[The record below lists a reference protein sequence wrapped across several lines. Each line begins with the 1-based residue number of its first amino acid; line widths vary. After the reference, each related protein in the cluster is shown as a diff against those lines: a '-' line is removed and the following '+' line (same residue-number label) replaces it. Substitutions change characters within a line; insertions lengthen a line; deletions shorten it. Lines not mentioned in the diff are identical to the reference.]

1 MHEQPKIINQINVNV
16 VSVIP
21 NVNNLNSAYKLLRH
35 FSQMGYMSESKAIL
49 TFPPP
54 PPPTVFSQWQLD
66 ERHNIVWGGGM
77 GMLGRESLLFPFWSK
92 YGRQYFRL
100 IVEDKV
106 FLVVFSSI
114 VRIRLWLL
122 THISTTLWVFITRV
136 LLYKLECHPGTVPVT
151 FSSCYR
157 PFLWGPAAA
166 SHHQVSRSLGPSLWQ
181 QPSVTEVLELLDAKK
196 MGQSTILFPQTRLLQ
211 VCEGLD
217 HLRFLFE
224 LAEGSFLLFLYF
236 HAKVWSGLTGR
247 LGRQEMPQS
256 LLML

>member
-1 MHEQPKIINQINVNV
+1 M
-16 VSVIP
+16 
-21 NVNNLNSAYKLLRH
+21 
-35 FSQMGYMSESKAIL
+35 
-49 TFPPP
+49 
-54 PPPTVFSQWQLD
+54 
-66 ERHNIVWGGGM
+66 
-77 GMLGRESLLFPFWSK
+77 
-92 YGRQYFRL
+92 
-100 IVEDKV
+100 

-114 VRIRLWLL
+114 VRIRLWFL

-136 LLYKLECHPGTVPVT
+136 LLYKIECHLGTVPVT

-196 MGQSTILFPQTRLLQ
+196 MSQSTVLFSQTRLLQ
-211 VCEGLD
+211 VCEGLN

-224 LAEGSFLLFLYF
+224 LAEGSFLSVLHFY
-236 HAKVWSGLTGR
+236 AKVWSGLTGK
-247 LGRQEMPQS
+247 LGRQEMPQW

>member
-1 MHEQPKIINQINVNV
+1 
-16 VSVIP
+16 
-21 NVNNLNSAYKLLRH
+21 
-35 FSQMGYMSESKAIL
+35 
-49 TFPPP
+49 
-54 PPPTVFSQWQLD
+54 
-66 ERHNIVWGGGM
+66 
-77 GMLGRESLLFPFWSK
+77 MLGRESLLFPFWSK

-100 IVEDKV
+100 VVEDKV

-114 VRIRLWLL
+114 VRIRLWFL

-196 MGQSTILFPQTRLLQ
+196 MSQSTILFPQTRLLQ

-224 LAEGSFLLFLYF
+224 LAEGSFLLVLHFY
-236 HAKVWSGLTGR
+236 AKSVKWIWLAG
-247 LGRQEMPQS
+247 
-256 LLML
+256 

>member
-1 MHEQPKIINQINVNV
+1 MWMIFIRHINW
-16 VSVIP
+16 
-21 NVNNLNSAYKLLRH
+21 H

-49 TFPPP
+49 TSTPPP
-54 PPPTVFSQWQLD
+54 PSLDCFFSVAASLAPQHCLGAGW
-66 ERHNIVWGGGM
+66 WGRLGGNA
-77 GMLGRESLLFPFWSK
+77 RFCCCCFFFWSK

-100 IVEDKV
+100 VVEDKV

-114 VRIRLWLL
+114 VRILLWFL

-136 LLYKLECHPGTVPVT
+136 LLYKIECHLGTVPVT

-181 QPSVTEVLELLDAKK
+181 QPSVAEVLELLDAKK
-196 MGQSTILFPQTRLLQ
+196 MSQSTVLFSQTRLLQ
-211 VCEGLD
+211 VCEGLN

-224 LAEGSFLLFLYF
+224 LAEGSFLSVLHFY
-236 HAKVWSGLTGR
+236 AKVWSGLTGK
-247 LGRQEMPQS
+247 LGRQEMPQW